1 MKEDDFKVKSF
12 KLEIPQDYK
21 KSTSTN
27 SAFKS
32 KEETDNV
39 LAMDQNNDLIDH
51 NEEEYSDIES
61 NS

>member
-1 MKEDDFKVKSF
+1 MKSF
-12 KLEIPQDYK
+12 KLEIPKDYK
-21 KSTSTN
+21 NSTTTN

-51 NEEEYSDIES
+51 NEEEYSDIDS